1 MVPLNYM
8 KRTAAKILCIVC
20 LFVVNQGY
28 LTGQDRPFRIGF
40 QASPVFSG
48 MRNKD
53 DLIVKTGGNL
63 GLKLGAISDIY
74 LKNNLSVTLG
84 INLAFHE
91 GGEFQYEVGG
101 NFLPDSEL
109 NDPLLQTGD
118 KPLPDGVKIRYQVHY
133 LEFPVGLK
141 FRTEAKENMTWFFEA
156 PVLTFSFLTR
166 ARGDIETADYFY
178 EKENIRKD
186 IGFANIFLGLGA
198 GVEYAISQNNSLIG
212 GLYFQRGLFDVT
224 SDKGYFAFPNPDII
238 PTYFKVDEDSR
249 ASIGNLILCLGI
261 LF

>member
-1 MVPLNYM
+1 M
-8 KRTAAKILCIVC
+8 AAKILCIVC
-20 LFVVNQGY
+20 LLVVSFGY
-28 LTGQDRPFRIGF
+28 LSGQDRPFRIGF

-48 MRNKD
+48 IRNRED
-53 DLIVKTGGNL
+53 IIVKNGGNL

-74 LKNNLSVTLG
+74 FKDNLSFTLG

-91 GGEFQYEVGG
+91 GGEFLYEVGG
-101 NFLPDSEL
+101 NYLPNSDL

-118 KPLPDGVKIRYQVHY
+118 KPLPDGVKIRYQLQY

-141 FRTEAKENMTWFFEA
+141 FRTQSNGNFNWFFEA

-166 ARGDIETADYFY
+166 GRGDIETEDYRY
-178 EKENIRKD
+178 SNENINKD
-186 IGFANIFLGLGA
+186 LVFANVFLGLGA
-198 GVEYAISQNNSLIG
+198 GIEYPISQNNALIA

-224 SDKGYFAFPNPDII
+224 KDNGYTAYHNPDII
-238 PTYFKVDEDSR
+238 PTYLKVQEDSR
-249 ASIGNLILCLGI
+249 ATIGNLILCLGI